1 MATEILNLEVKSN
14 IKAATTDT
22 DKLGKSIESAVK
34 ETKDLGDGLDD
45 AGKKGK
51 KGLQKIEGGFKG
63 LMKAAGIIWLLNKA
77 FEVFKEVLGKNQKV
91 VDFFSIAM
99 NTLSIA
105 FNDLFKFLENNVGSV
120 IDWFKEIFEDPK
132 QSLIDFGT
140 AIKEN
145 LIERFM
151 SLLDVFGFLGKA
163 LKELMD
169 GEFGNAWDAVKEAGK
184 EMVDVYTG
192 VDDSVDKLKETFT
205 EGVDAIKTYA
215 KATVEQATALKDAE
229 KAAGRAAVQF
239 AKLNAQYLKEAEDQR
254 QIRDNVNLTF
264 EERIAANEELSK
276 VLEKQQKLQK
286 ASVQTQIDYLQAQYN
301 INASEENFI
310 ALGNAE
316 VEMLSLQ
323 EAINGQLSEQKTNQI
338 GLENELREAKSQS
351 FLEGI
356 RGTERELAELDA
368 AYLLKLDM
376 ARKAGVKSVEITKQY
391 EIERQKIIKDA
402 ADAKKAITDKETADE
417 KTLADAKLAMEIG
430 MANQGL
436 EIIKDAAGEGT
447 AIAKAAAIA
456 QATMSGIQGVQ
467 NAFTSANANIGATA
481 GTFGAYP
488 VTMAAIAGVFAAA
501 NVAKIASGSPV
512 GTTVPDTDTSI
523 PAPQMMSGAFQLEGG
538 QAPEPMQAYVVSDD
552 ITNNQNKLAIIRR
565 RATI

>member
-14 IKAATTDT
+14 ISTISDDAKAIIDAIKDAK
-22 DKLGKSIESAVK
+22 D

-77 FEVFKEVLGKNQKV
+77 FEVFKEVLGKNHKV

-120 IDWFKEIFEDPK
+120 IEWFKEIFEDPK

-264 EERIAANEELSK
+264 EERIAANEELDK
-276 VLEKQQKLQK
+276 VLKKQQKLQK

-356 RGTERELAELDA
+356 RGTERELAELEA

-376 ARKAGVKSVEITKQY
+376 ARKAGVDSVKITKQY

-402 ADAKKAITDKETADE
+402 AKAKKAIIDKEIADE